1 LRLDNFLC
9 IGKLKAHV
17 ADKAEI
23 ARLLAAAERAL
34 ADAGVAGLSTDTRLD
49 AAYRAIMQAAL
60 VAMLADGYRPA
71 TSEAGHHQIL
81 VQALPKT
88 ANISADRVPVLDASA
103 LSETKVTIVASPCL
117 TALLQSALRKR
128 ANCSTKSGRGW
139 RVIGRSCCDK
149 LPSNGAAFAP
159 AHRVAAG

>member
-1 LRLDNFLC
+1 MTLDNLLR

-34 ADAGVAGLSTDTRLD
+34 VDARVAGLSSDTRLD

-60 VAMLADGYRPA
+60 VAMLANGYRPA
-71 TSEAGHHQIL
+71 TSEAGHHQVL

-88 ANISADRVPVLDASA
+88 AHLSADRVPVLDAFRA
-103 LSETKVTIVASPCL
+103 VRN
-117 TALLQSALRKR
+117 QSDY
-128 ANCSTKSGRGW
+128 RG
-139 RVIGRSCCDK
+139 VPVSD
-149 LPSNGAAFAP
+149 S
-159 AHRVAAG
+159 VAAECAAEARKLLDDVRTWLASHRPELL